1 MDAVKLKTRDED
13 SMTAVEILQAKTH
26 ANLPAN
32 LHADLPPPQ
41 KKVLSYDCVALKK
54 AHSRKGARGE

>member
-1 MDAVKLKTRDED
+1 MDAVKLKTRDKD
-13 SMTAVEILQAKTH
+13 SMTAVEILQ

-41 KKVLSYDCVALKK
+41 KNSAP
-54 AHSRKGARGE
+54 S